1 MAFKERKQIT
11 GTTAQINA
19 YEGHE
24 GQIVWD
30 KEKKTFVGMSGT
42 VGKNYPL
49 APKAYVDNEVQ
60 KVDTKLESKE
70 DKGTSYNKADTDKK
84 INEIIDIV
92 VGSIPWYQRDS
103 MFTTAKRSV
112 TVPAGTQVTINGK
125 FYVTTTPKTVNLP
138 VVGNGKDVYLYAC
151 ESSTREPTFVI
162 SANST
167 VPDGYTAQNSRK
179 IGGFHTLCA
188 NVGTISGHNL
198 SGYVAGD
205 IIPYSA
211 WDLKHRPVSEVE
223 GMVWVAP
230 INKWVQIYLPSWS
243 GSKLVSRFNG
253 VIVDGASAHKLHG
266 EGFAYE
272 AGLANCQL
280 ISRDEFMIAMR
291 GVPECVNIRGGNDPN
306 TTGGHVATN
315 GQRIISNY
323 GVEDGAG
330 VIWQWSR
337 DCAEF
342 YPGAT
347 WNSTNFYLSGY
358 SWQEKSVYNP
368 DFDPVKRGS
377 CLGLLRR
384 FLLGAGWGD
393 RALSGSRSV
402 GCLYFS
408 SGGWADFSARLV
420 AEPLAI
426 GY

>member
-1 MAFKERKQIT
+1 MTTTYELYT
-11 GTTAQINA
+11 NENGT
-19 YEGHE
+19 
-24 GQIVWD
+24 
-30 KEKKTFVGMSGT
+30 
-42 VGKNYPL
+42 
-49 APKAYVDNEVQ
+49 PKAVEGKAPAIIERVGALETVLDTINEV
-60 KVDTKLESKE
+60 
-70 DKGTSYNKADTDKK
+70 
-84 INEIIDIV
+84 IDIV

-125 FYVTTTPKTVNLP
+125 FYVTETPKTVSLP
-138 VVGNGKDVYLYAC
+138 SVGNGKDVYLYAC

-167 VPDGYTAQNSRK
+167 VPDGYNAQNSRK

-188 NVGTISGHNL
+188 SVGNISGHSL

-253 VIVDGASAHKLHG
+253 VIVDGASSHKLNG
-266 EGFAYE
+266 EEFAYE
-272 AGLANCQL
+272 VGLANCSL

-291 GVPECVNIRGGNDPN
+291 GVPEGVNIQGNEDPN

-323 GVEDGAG
+323 GIEDGVG
-330 VIWQWSR
+330 VVWQWSR
-337 DCAEF
+337 DCTEF
-342 YPGAT
+342 YPGST
-347 WNSTNFYLSGY
+347 WDNQNFSIGGY
-358 SWQEKSVYNP
+358 SWQDKSVYNP
-368 DFDPVKRGS
+368 DFDTVKRGS
-377 CLGLLRR
+377 CFGLLRR
-384 FLLGAGWGD
+384 FRLGASWG
-393 RALSGSRSV
+393 AGAFSGSRSV
-402 GCLYFS
+402 ICNHFS
-408 SGGWADFSARLV
+408 SLGWSYYSARLV
-420 AEPLAI
+420 SEPLAI

>member
-1 MAFKERKQIT
+1 MAVKERKQIT
-11 GTTAQINA
+11 GTTEQINA
-19 YEGHE
+19 YAGHE

-30 KEKKTFVGMSGT
+30 KDKKTFVGMSGT
-42 VGKNYPL
+42 AGENYPL
-49 APKAYVDNEVQ
+49 SSKKYVDNEIN
-60 KVDTKLESKE
+60 KV
-70 DKGTSYNKADTDKK
+70 
-84 INEIIDIV
+84 IDIV
-92 VGSIPWYQRDS
+92 AGSIPWYQRDS

-112 TVPAGTQVTINGK
+112 TVQAGTQVTINGK
-125 FYVTTTPKTVNLP
+125 FYVTKTPKTVSLP
-138 VVGNGKDVYLYAC
+138 SVGNGKDVYLYAC

-167 VPDGYTAQNSRK
+167 VPDGYNAQNSRK

-188 NVGTISGHNL
+188 NVGNISGHNL

-253 VIVDGASAHKLHG
+253 VIVDGTSSHTLNG
-266 EGFAYE
+266 EEFAYE
-272 AGLANCQL
+272 AGLANCHL

-291 GVPECVNIRGGNDPN
+291 GVPEGVTINGNKEPN

-323 GVEDGAG
+323 GIEDGVG

-342 YPGAT
+342 YPGST
-347 WNSTNFYLSGY
+347 WDNQNFYLDGY
-358 SWQEKSVYNP
+358 SWQDKSVYNP
-368 DFDPVKRGS
+368 YFDTVKRGS
-377 CLGLLRR
+377 CYGLLRR
-384 FLLGAGWGD
+384 FRLGAAWGD
-393 RALSGSRSV
+393 GALSGSRSV
-402 GCLYFS
+402 DCNDFS
-408 SGGWADFSARLV
+408 SYGWTSGSARLV
-420 AEPLAI
+420 SEPLAI

>member
-1 MAFKERKQIT
+1 MAVKERKQIT
-11 GTTAQINA
+11 GTTEQINA
-19 YEGHE
+19 YAGHE

-30 KEKKTFVGMSGT
+30 KEKKTLVGMSGT
-42 VGKNYPL
+42 AGKNYPL
-49 APKAYVDNEVQ
+49 APQEY
-60 KVDTKLESKE
+60 VDTK
-70 DKGTSYNKADTDKK
+70 
-84 INEIIDIV
+84 INEVIDIV

-138 VVGNGKDVYLYAC
+138 AVGNGKDVYLFAC

-167 VPDGYTAQNSRK
+167 TPDGYNAQNSRK

-188 NVGTISGHNL
+188 DVGNIGGHSL
-198 SGYVAGD
+198 TGYVAGD

-291 GVPECVNIRGGNDPN
+291 GVPEGVNIKGSTDPS

-323 GVEDGAG
+323 GIEDGVG
-330 VIWQWSR
+330 VRWQFSR
-337 DCAEF
+337 DCTEY

-347 WNSTNFYLSGY
+347 WSGANTYLDSEY
-358 SWQEKSVYNP
+358 LWKEEPIYNP
-368 DFDPVKRGS
+368 DFDTVKRGY
-377 CLGLLRR
+377 CYGLLRR
-384 FLLGAGWGD
+384 LRLGTNWADGD
-393 RALSGSRSV
+393 HSGSRSMA
-402 GCLYFS
+402 CASFS
-408 SGGWADFSARLV
+408 SQGSKIDSARLV
-420 AEPLAI
+420 ADPLAI

>member
-1 MAFKERKQIT
+1 MAIKERKQIT
-11 GTTAQINA
+11 GTTAQIDA
-19 YEGHE
+19 YAGHE
-24 GQIVWD
+24 GQIVWN
-30 KEKKTFVGMSGT
+30 KEKKTLVGMSGT

-49 APKAYVDNEVQ
+49 ASKEYVDNEIN
-60 KVDTKLESKE
+60 KV
-70 DKGTSYNKADTDKK
+70 G
-84 INEIIDIV
+84 DIV
-92 VGSIPWYQRDS
+92 VGSISWYQRDS

-112 TVPAGTQVTINGK
+112 TVSAGTQVTINGK
-125 FYVTTTPKTVNLP
+125 FYVTETPKTVSLP
-138 VVGNGKDVYLYAC
+138 SVGNGKDVYLYAC

-167 VPDGYTAQNSRK
+167 VPDGYNAQNSRK

-188 NVGTISGHNL
+188 NVGNIGGHSL

-253 VIVDGASAHKLHG
+253 VIVDGGSSHKLNG

-291 GVPECVNIRGGNDPN
+291 GVPEGVNIQGNNDPN

-323 GVEDGAG
+323 GIEDGVG

-342 YPGAT
+342 YPGAV
-347 WNSTNFYLSGY
+347 WDNKNFYLNEY
-358 SWQEKSVYNP
+358 SWQETSVYNSE
-368 DFDPVKRGS
+368 FDTVKRGS
-377 CLGLLRR
+377 CFGFLRR
-384 FLLGAGWGD
+384 FHLGASWDDG
-393 RALSGSRSV
+393 ANSGSRSV
-402 GCLYFS
+402 LCNNFS
-408 SGGWADFSARLV
+408 SYGWARDSARLV
-420 AEPLAI
+420 SEPLTI

>member
-1 MAFKERKQIT
+1 MAIKERKQVT
-11 GTTAQINA
+11 GTTAQIQA
-19 YEGHE
+19 YAGHE

-42 VGKNYPL
+42 AGKNYPL
-49 APKAYVDNEVQ
+49 ASKEYVDNEIN
-60 KVDTKLESKE
+60 KV
-70 DKGTSYNKADTDKK
+70 G
-84 INEIIDIV
+84 DIV
-92 VGSIPWYQRDS
+92 VGSVSWYQRDS

-125 FYVTTTPKTVNLP
+125 FYVTETPNTVSLP
-138 VVGNGKDVYLYAC
+138 SVGNGKDVYLYAC

-167 VPDGYTAQNSRK
+167 VPDGYNAQNSRK

-188 NVGTISGHNL
+188 NVGNISGHSL
-198 SGYVAGD
+198 SGYIAGD

-253 VIVDGASAHKLHG
+253 VIVDGASSHKLNG

-291 GVPECVNIRGGNDPN
+291 GVPEGVNIHGNNDPN

-323 GVEDGAG
+323 GIEDGVG

-342 YPGAT
+342 YPGAM
-347 WNSTNFYLSGY
+347 WDNKNFYLNGY
-358 SWQEKSVYNP
+358 SWQETSVYNSE
-368 DFDPVKRGS
+368 FDTVKRGS
-377 CLGLLRR
+377 CGGLLRR
-384 FLLGAGWGD
+384 FRLGARWGD
-393 RALSGSRSV
+393 GAVSGSRSV
-402 GCLYFS
+402 SCVGFS
-408 SGGWADFSARLV
+408 SDGWAGGSARLV
-420 AEPLAI
+420 SEPLTI

>member
-1 MAFKERKQIT
+1 MAIKERKQIT
-11 GTTAQINA
+11 GTTAQIDA
-19 YEGHE
+19 YKGHE

-30 KEKKTFVGMSGT
+30 KDKKTFVGMSGT
-42 VGKNYPL
+42 AGKNYPL
-49 APKAYVDNEVQ
+49 APQAYV
-60 KVDTKLESKE
+60 
-70 DKGTSYNKADTDKK
+70 
-84 INEIIDIV
+84 DIV

-125 FYVTTTPKTVNLP
+125 FYVSTTPKTVNLP
-138 VVGNGKDVYLYAC
+138 AVGNGKDVYLYAC

-167 VPDGYTAQNSRK
+167 TPDGYNAQNSRK

-188 NVGTISGHNL
+188 DVGNIGGHSL
-198 SGYVAGD
+198 TGYAAGD

-253 VIVDGASAHKLHG
+253 VIVDGSSAHKLHG

-291 GVPECVNIRGGNDPN
+291 GVPEGVSIQGGNDPN

-347 WNSTNFYLSGY
+347 WDGKNFYLSGY
-358 SWQEKSVYNP
+358 DWQEKSVYNP
-368 DFDPVKRGS
+368 NFDSVKRGS
-377 CLGLLRR
+377 CHGFLRR
-384 FLLGAGWGD
+384 FRLGANWGD
-393 RALSGSRSV
+393 GAISGSRSV
-402 GCLYFS
+402 VCNAFS
-408 SGGWADFSARLV
+408 SGGWTHNSARLV
-420 AEPLAI
+420 SEPLAI

>member
-1 MAFKERKQIT
+1 MAIKERKQIT
-11 GTTAQINA
+11 GTTAQINT

-42 VGKNYPL
+42 AGKNYPL
-49 APKAYVDNEVQ
+49 ASQSHVDN
-60 KVDTKLESKE
+60 
-70 DKGTSYNKADTDKK
+70 K
-84 INEIIDIV
+84 INEVINIV
-92 VGSIPWYQRDS
+92 VGSTSWYQRDS

-125 FYVTTTPKTVNLP
+125 FYVTETPKTVSLP
-138 VVGNGKDVYLYAC
+138 SVGNGKDVYLYAC

-167 VPDGYTAQNSRK
+167 VPDGYNAQNSRK

-188 NVGTISGHNL
+188 DVGNISGHSL

-253 VIVDGASAHKLHG
+253 VIVDGASSHKLNG
-266 EGFAYE
+266 EEFAYE
-272 AGLANCQL
+272 AGLANCHL

-291 GVPECVNIRGGNDPN
+291 GVPEGVSIQGNNDPN

-323 GVEDGAG
+323 GIEDGVG

-337 DCAEF
+337 DCTEF
-342 YPGAT
+342 YPGST
-347 WNSTNFYLSGY
+347 WNNQNFYIDGY
-358 SWQEKSVYNP
+358 SWQDKSIYNP
-368 DFDPVKRGS
+368 DFDTVKRGS
-377 CLGLLRR
+377 CFGLLRR
-384 FLLGAGWGD
+384 FLLGASWGD
-393 RALSGSRSV
+393 GAVSGSSSV
-402 GCLYFS
+402 YCNHFS
-408 SGGWADFSARLV
+408 SYGWTRHSARLV
-420 AEPLAI
+420 SEPLSI